1 MKSIGAT
8 SRYES
13 KLGVTIGDL
22 TFVSIDGDRDGK
34 DGNRVLGLF
43 RCVCLSERLY
53 PVSRVLSGSYR
64 KHCGCKTVLGVKPKH
79 GMRGS
84 PEYSSWQAM
93 KARCLDPDNKDY
105 PRWGGAGI
113 TICDDWI
120 NSFEAFYAHVGTRPS
135 GTTLD
140 RIKPEMG
147 YWPGNVRW
155 ATPKQQARNRRDLV
169 VVETPRGRMALV
181 DYAQILGITKG
192 AAHLRLKR
200 GKLEGAAHV

>member
-1 MKSIGAT
+1 MKSVGAT

-13 KLGVTIGDL
+13 KLGVTIGYL
-22 TFVSIDGDRDGK
+22 TFVSIDGARNEK

-53 PVSRVLSGSYR
+53 PVSRVLSGFYR
-64 KHCGCKTVLGVKPKH
+64 QHCGCKTDTGSNRTH
-79 GMRGS
+79 GMKGS

-93 KARCLDPDNKDY
+93 KARCLDTGNKDY
-105 PRWGGAGI
+105 PRWGGVGI
-113 TICDDWI
+113 TICGDWI
-120 NSFEAFYAHVGTRPS
+120 DSFEAFFAHVGARPS

-140 RIKPEMG
+140 RIKPELG

-155 ATPKQQARNRRDLV
+155 VTPKQQARNRRDLV
-169 VVETPRGRMALV
+169 VVDTPRGRMPLV
-181 DYAQILGITKG
+181 DYAQILGISKG